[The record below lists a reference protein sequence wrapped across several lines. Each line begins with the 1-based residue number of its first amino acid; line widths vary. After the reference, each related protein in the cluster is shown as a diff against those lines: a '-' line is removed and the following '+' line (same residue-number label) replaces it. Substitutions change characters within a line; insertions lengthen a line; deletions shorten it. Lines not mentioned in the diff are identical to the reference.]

1 MVASSYQLRLDKLRS
16 KEIMYIDHPLFKS
29 SDAKK
34 LVDYDLKSDPNAYAA
49 EALRVKRSDDDMGHY
64 LQILNQYPVLSRE
77 AEKSLFLKYNYLKY
91 LTRHKLDNPTK
102 SITKTYV
109 EEIERLISE
118 TTAVKEMIVL
128 HNLRLVISV
137 TKSWRTS
144 AIKTFEDWISDGN
157 YWLFKA
163 ADKFDISRGY
173 KFSTYLMWAMR
184 MNSWKRVKKTIVT
197 KDQFDHDSDENGRP
211 CDRSDPLLLA
221 SKSDDSQ
228 QLRTIIAKVLTSKE
242 QWIINSRY
250 GLGEH
255 KELTL
260 AEIGAA
266 LRVSKER
273 IRQIQA
279 KIILKLRK
287 YL

>member
-1 MVASSYQLRLDKLRS
+1 MVVSPYQLRYDKLRS
-16 KEIMYIDHPLFKS
+16 KEITYIDHPLFQS
-29 SDAKK
+29 SEAKK
-34 LVDYDLKSDPNAYAA
+34 LVEYDLTSDPNAYTK
-49 EALRVKRSDDDMGHY
+49 EALRLKRSDDDIGHY

-91 LTRHKLDNPTK
+91 LTRQKIDNPLK
-102 SITKTYV
+102 SITKSYV

-118 TTAVKEMIVL
+118 TIAVKEAIVL

-137 TKSWRTS
+137 TKNWRIS
-144 AIKTFEDWISDGN
+144 AVKTFEDWISDGN
-157 YWLFKA
+157 YWLFMA

-173 KFSTYLMWAMR
+173 KFSTYLMWAMK
-184 MNSWKRVKKTIVT
+184 MNSWKKARKAIVT
-197 KDQFDHDSDENGRP
+197 KDQFDYDSDENGRP
-211 CDRSDPLLLA
+211 CDRNDPLFLA
-221 SKSDDSQ
+221 VKSDDSRHLQ
-228 QLRTIIAKVLTSKE
+228 MIISKVLTSKE
-242 QWIINSRY
+242 QWIINSRF
-250 GLGEH
+250 GIGGH

-260 AEIGAA
+260 FEIGAT

-279 KIILKLRK
+279 KIILKLKK